1 MAWRIILFFLGL
13 CGVETV
19 FGQTDSVAV
28 RLQQVKL
35 AENDSVRLKYAD
47 EISGYLEKIP
57 YGQYAQL
64 PAVQFLGYRKC
75 VNDDAELFSWTV
87 PLQQGQMFYNW
98 FRFKEGN
105 RSYYLKSLSTAECER
120 PAWLYYD
127 FIRFENQKT
136 VYFVLLGW
144 NRTRN
149 SNRKIVQIYRFQPDG
164 SISFDHKL
172 MRRKNSR
179 SASLSFEYALDGSM
193 MLKQDKK
200 GKRIIFDHLA
210 PIDKKYEGYYMFY
223 GPDASYDA
231 LLLKGEEWWYQ
242 ENVKQ

>member
-75 VNDDAELFSWTV
+75 VNDDAELF
-87 PLQQGQMFYNW
+87 PGQFLCSRDKC
-98 FRFKEGN
+98 FTIG
-105 RSYYLKSLSTAECER
+105 SGL
-120 PAWLYYD
+120 
-127 FIRFENQKT
+127 
-136 VYFVLLGW
+136 
-144 NRTRN
+144 
-149 SNRKIVQIYRFQPDG
+149 RKVTG
-164 SISFDHKL
+164 L
-172 MRRKNSR
+172 
-179 SASLSFEYALDGSM
+179 
-193 MLKQDKK
+193 
-200 GKRIIFDHLA
+200 II
-210 PIDKKYEGYYMFY
+210 
-223 GPDASYDA
+223 
-231 LLLKGEEWWYQ
+231 
-242 ENVKQ
+242 